1 MCRFK
6 YRNSGVYDLDHR
18 YCCYHCHLDHRHLNY
33 NQQLSSVIMITDDA
47 FYGEDDSD
55 YENGVYNALFKERKN
70 K

>member
-1 MCRFK
+1 
-6 YRNSGVYDLDHR
+6 
-18 YCCYHCHLDHRHLNY
+18 
-33 NQQLSSVIMITDDA
+33 MITDDA